1 MGEAEGA
8 AEKAARKSTGSSTGS
23 SPGKSA
29 GSSPGK
35 SGSAGREPGRAKK
48 LAFLALLIVLP
59 LVLLEGGARLWLA
72 VAGPGGTPADPL
84 RGALETSWLATL
96 EDDLAPERPGV
107 RLYRP
112 DLELFWSL
120 RPGSEA
126 SVVNQVYE
134 MKGEPVRW
142 RIRIN
147 DDGHRGPVYPGPQA
161 GAEPVI
167 VALGDSVTFGFRV
180 SDEETFPAQLERY
193 LRDHGLPRARVVNYG
208 VPGYTSFQG
217 RRLLARILAEHKPD
231 VVLLAFGANDLESDR
246 FSDAE
251 KAERIDPFRIRFAQW
266 LHQWLDR
273 LAIARL
279 IRATFEGG
287 RTAPPAGAG
296 AGAQGVTRVSQAEY
310 RDNMTAMIEMARAAG
325 AEVMVLDFVFIA
337 PVFREANQEI
347 AASTGVATALGRA
360 ALVDGLEKLLSG
372 EAFQKERAEIDRF
385 WDTEL
390 ARYRQVYYSEDYYRK
405 VFENPRA
412 SALLRYLMV
421 EPVHPNALGHRI
433 LAASIGQEIVAQTTP

>member
-8 AEKAARKSTGSSTGS
+8 AEKAAKKAA
-23 SPGKSA
+23 GKSA
-29 GSSPGK
+29 GK
-35 SGSAGREPGRAKK
+35 SDAAGRKPGRAKT
-48 LAFLALLIVLP
+48 LGFLAILVVLP

-72 VAGPGGTPADPL
+72 FAGSDRTSADPL

-120 RPGSEA
+120 RPGTEA

-147 DDGHRGPVYPGPQA
+147 DDGHRGPAYPDPQA

-167 VALGDSVTFGFRV
+167 AALGDSVTFGFRV
-180 SDEETFPAQLERY
+180 NDEETFPAQLERY
-193 LRDHGLPRARVVNYG
+193 LQSHGRPRARVVNYG

-217 RRLLARILAEHKPD
+217 RRLLARILAEHDPD
-231 VVLLAFGANDLESDR
+231 IVLLAFGANDLESDR
-246 FSDAE
+246 YSDAE
-251 KAERIDPFRIRFAQW
+251 KAARIDPFRIRVAKWLDQW
-266 LHQWLDR
+266 LEH

-279 IRATFEGG
+279 IRATFEGE
-287 RTAPPAGAG
+287 RTAPA
-296 AGAQGVTRVSQAEY
+296 AGAQGATRVSQAEY
-310 RDNMTAMIEMARAAG
+310 RDNITAMIEMARAAG
-325 AEVMVLDFVFIA
+325 AEAMVLDFVFIA

-347 AASTGVATALGRA
+347 AASTGAPTALGRA

-372 EAFQKERAEIDRF
+372 QAFQKERAEIDRF

-433 LAASIGQEIVAQTTP
+433 LAASIGQEILAQTTP